1 LLLLLRLQL
10 MRERCAAVADHASPA
25 RRSRTGASS
34 FESVA
39 RFAVQARA
47 SRAVAS
53 KLSLSLSLSAC
64 LLRAAAAAGT
74 LPATAAAAAVRYGT
88 ARPGTVACANAGDAN
103 RTAGVTCEASWSFK
117 KTVVN

>member
-25 RRSRTGASS
+25 RRSRTGASR

-53 KLSLSLSLSAC
+53 KLSLSLSLAFRVSSEGGGGGGGHPPGHGCGGCCAIWYG
-64 LLRAAAAAGT
+64 AAGHGR
-74 LPATAAAAAVRYGT
+74 V
-88 ARPGTVACANAGDAN
+88 C
-103 RTAGVTCEASWSFK
+103 
-117 KTVVN
+117 

>member
-1 LLLLLRLQL
+1 LLLLLLLRLQL

-39 RFAVQARA
+39 RFAVQVRA

-53 KLSLSLSLSAC
+53 KLSLSLS
-64 LLRAAAAAGT
+64 RF
-74 LPATAAAAAVRYGT
+74 PRV
-88 ARPGTVACANAGDAN
+88 
-103 RTAGVTCEASWSFK
+103 F
-117 KTVVN
+117 